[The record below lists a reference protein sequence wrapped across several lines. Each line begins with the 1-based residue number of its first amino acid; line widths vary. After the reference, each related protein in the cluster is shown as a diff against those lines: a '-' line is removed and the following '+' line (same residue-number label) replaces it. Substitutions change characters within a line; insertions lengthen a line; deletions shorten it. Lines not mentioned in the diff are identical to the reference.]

1 VVTKKVTTLV
11 RVRSVTFT
19 AALTL
24 AVGLFGFMPTAAAD
38 PGYARGAAQQWALA
52 NVSGSHKYPEDCT
65 WYVSRALWAGGM
77 DKTPDW
83 TDSSFDLGRVAS
95 VKQPGG
101 PTKTAAAPV
110 TVIVAYDLDF
120 AQEMPF
126 LFPHNPDAK
135 YWFSDPAVAQE
146 TAMRN
151 GSLQGAYFMLAARAL
166 GLDSGPMSGFDK
178 DGVDQAFFAGTS
190 WRSNFLCN
198 LGFGTTENLLPRLP
212 RLAFERACRTA

>member
-1 VVTKKVTTLV
+1 MKAKLA
-11 RVRSVTFT
+11 S
-19 AALTL
+19 AALNQLFLEARTYNGFSSEPVPEEL
-24 AVGLFGFMPTAAAD
+24 LRAVYDMAKLGPTS
-38 PGYARGAAQQWALA
+38 A
-52 NVSGSHKYPEDCT
+52 NVSPARFVF
-65 WYVSRALWAGGM
+65 VSTKEGKEKLLPHVSKSNR
-77 DKTPDW
+77 P
-83 TDSSFDLGRVAS
+83 
-95 VKQPGG
+95 
-101 PTKTAAAPV
+101 KTAAAPV

-126 LFPHNPDAK
+126 LFPHNLDAQ

-146 TAMRN
+146 TVMRN

-178 DGVDQAFFAGTS
+178 DGIDQAFFTGTS

-212 RLAFERACRTA
+212 RLSFEFACRSA